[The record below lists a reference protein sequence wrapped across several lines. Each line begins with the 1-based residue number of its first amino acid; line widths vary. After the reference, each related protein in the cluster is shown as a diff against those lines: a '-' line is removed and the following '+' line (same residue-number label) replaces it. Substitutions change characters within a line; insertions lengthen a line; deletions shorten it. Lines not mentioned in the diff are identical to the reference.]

1 MLNQPAVT
9 PVPANAAI
17 RLGTTDCANGNT
29 EDSSPLFQVH
39 MLWQLPQYLFI
50 ALADIWFAIAVLE
63 FGYKEVNKNLTA
75 VCLKYE
81 LVSKILLV

>member
-1 MLNQPAVT
+1 
-9 PVPANAAI
+9 
-17 RLGTTDCANGNT
+17 
-29 EDSSPLFQVH
+29 